1 MSSDS
6 DDADL
11 ELDDDE
17 DEMLTAARI
26 GKMKVKELKRELQG
40 RGLDDKGRKAV
51 LAAYARHAEG
61 APAAAALSV
70 KERRKTF
77 KVKLKK
83 IDAVA
88 VEKKLARLK

>member
-1 MSSDS
+1 
-6 DDADL
+6 
-11 ELDDDE
+11 
-17 DEMLTAARI
+17 
-26 GKMKVKELKRELQG
+26 MK
-40 RGLDDKGRKAV
+40 GLRKAV

-83 IDAVA
+83 IEAVA
-88 VEKKLARLK
+88 VEKKTARLK